1 MASRNKYVIIRDDL
15 LTDPVTMFSEGLLI
29 GRLRDCEVLLNHPSV
44 SRVQAGIKQIDNDYY
59 LFPLRSGNPIL
70 LNGRAVTEN
79 EALAPGD
86 VLRVGPFKLE
96 VDDTEEALVLRVS
109 LLIGTVISDVDVSSP
124 GLSTDNLVIPQSGKK
139 AAKPRASPVAGT
151 KTLDIFWDKRI
162 REAGKMVRPSPLF
175 PRGKRRSGKAQF
187 NWLPTTDL
195 TSGWPISFFVW
206 SVLIVGVLAVVA
218 TYSYTKAYTPG
229 PISKPHATNA
239 MSLTPPI
246 AVRANQGACTGC
258 HTWQGHVEAQCAAC
272 HNTEA
277 FVATVITP
285 HEAAGIGCVD
295 CHSEHHGDE
304 YSAREAALVSCAGCH
319 NDGNQKSYSGK
330 RVSTPHGGTFGYP
343 VVNGAWSPKS
353 VNEEEWNLRNMV
365 VTRLPSDSDAKWR
378 TKQFHAF
385 HNERVKLLAGMPGSS
400 EGNLSCSSCHKSF
413 DPIDRQ
419 TPRTTCGSCHNGRT
433 AAGTN
438 RGLIAADKPNCASCH
453 MQHIKDKR
461 RWGTPM
467 LSAEYRE

>member
-1 MASRNKYVIIRDDL
+1 
-15 LTDPVTMFSEGLLI
+15 
-29 GRLRDCEVLLNHPSV
+29 
-44 SRVQAGIKQIDNDYY
+44 
-59 LFPLRSGNPIL
+59 
-70 LNGRAVTEN
+70 
-79 EALAPGD
+79 
-86 VLRVGPFKLE
+86 
-96 VDDTEEALVLRVS
+96 
-109 LLIGTVISDVDVSSP
+109 
-124 GLSTDNLVIPQSGKK
+124 
-139 AAKPRASPVAGT
+139 
-151 KTLDIFWDKRI
+151 
-162 REAGKMVRPSPLF
+162 
-175 PRGKRRSGKAQF
+175 
-187 NWLPTTDL
+187 L
-195 TSGWPISFFVW
+195 TSRWPISFFVW
-206 SVLIVGVLAVVA
+206 SVLIVGVLAIAA

-229 PISKPHATNA
+229 PISKSHAASA
-239 MSLTPPI
+239 MSLKPPI

-258 HTWQGHVEAQCAAC
+258 HTWRGHVEEQCAAC

-319 NDGNQKSYSGK
+319 NNANQKTYSGK
-330 RVSTPHGGTFGYP
+330 RVSTPHSGTFGYP
-343 VVNGAWSPKS
+343 VVNGAWSQKS
-353 VNEEEWNLRNMV
+353 VNEEEWKLRNMV

-385 HNERVKLLAGMPGSS
+385 HNERVKLLPGMPGSS

-413 DPIDRQ
+413 DPIDRE

-433 AAGTN
+433 AAETN
-438 RGLIAADKPNCASCH
+438 RVLIAADKPNCTSCH

-467 LSAEYRE
+467 LSAEYR